1 MTLQDFSPFKA
12 QLLQQRAS
20 LLAQLA
26 TLRGGPIG
34 RVEASADHFSGRSD
48 STAQTATEREL
59 EFALDDRETTE
70 LAAVDAA
77 LQRIEAGTYGRCT
90 VCDVAIPEARL
101 QVAPEAAR
109 CITCQEKAEH
119 A

>member
-1 MTLQDFSPFKA
+1 MTNQDFTPFKEK
-12 QLLQQRAS
+12 LLQQRAS
-20 LLAQLA
+20 LVAQLT

-48 STAQTATEREL
+48 STAQIATERDL
-59 EFALDDRETTE
+59 EFALDDHETTE
-70 LAAVDAA
+70 LAAVNAA

-90 VCDVAIPEARL
+90 ACDVAIPLARL
-101 QVAPEAAR
+101 QAAPEAER
-109 CITCQEKAEH
+109 CIACQEKAEH